1 MKESRD
7 NGIRRDMRDET
18 MNNGLENNTE
28 GQSDVLIEKYHSDNY
43 GAVKKILSYVY
54 ETKIDQK
61 TLEEK
66 YIDSSHFIFVAK
78 HAGRDVIGCVLAEKR
93 NDYVRNSSF
102 IYITYLAVHHDFRG
116 KGIGRL
122 LVERIEKMCV
132 DMNCSAIEL
141 TSANF
146 RVGTHCFY
154 KALGYTVKKTTH
166 FIKEL
171 SVDKLKNKPVS
182 EQESLQ

>member
-1 MKESRD
+1 
-7 NGIRRDMRDET
+7 
-18 MNNGLENNTE
+18 MNNGIENYTE
-28 GQSDVLIEKYHSDNY
+28 GQSGVLIEEYHSDDY
-43 GAVKKILSYVY
+43 DAVKKILSYVY
-54 ETKIDQK
+54 ETEIDQK

-78 HAGRDVIGCVLAEKR
+78 NENRTVIGCVLAEKR
-93 NDYVRNSSF
+93 NDYVRNSS
-102 IYITYLAVHHDFRG
+102 ILYITYLAVHHDFRG

-122 LVERIEKMCV
+122 LVEKIEKMCI
-132 DMNCSAIEL
+132 DMKCSAIEL

-166 FIKEL
+166 FIKEIA
-171 SVDKLKNKPVS
+171 VENQENKPVP
-182 EQESLQ
+182 EQDSSRQLF